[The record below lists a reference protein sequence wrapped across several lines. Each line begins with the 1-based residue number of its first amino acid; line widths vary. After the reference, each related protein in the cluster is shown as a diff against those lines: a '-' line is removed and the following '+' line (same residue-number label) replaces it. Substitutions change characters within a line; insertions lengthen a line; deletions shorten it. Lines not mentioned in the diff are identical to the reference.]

1 MDYLSVKETALK
13 FELSERRVQQLC
25 DTGRIEG
32 AHMISGV
39 WLIPDNA
46 RKPADNR
53 MSQLDIDS
61 RLIPLSEVC
70 EMLSISVATGRNWIK
85 LGKLIPHTVVKRT
98 PYFSVEYADAVKSS
112 LQNGDNAA
120 LKRRRNK
127 KYISG
132 SNIYNSY
139 VSDCSVAPKHVQ
151 MVLDYIKNNHVKI
164 GDLEI
169 RTLVAECGAQLLLH
183 DAMPAYSGNFL
194 ANYLNGSLTLNG
206 YEFLIDD
213 LIADKEQSLAFIKR
227 HPDLFHI
234 SYQYEG
240 NEDTLGLLYIST
252 KNLGIRKATGSY
264 YTPTNVVKNLCEKLF
279 EQNKSSGRT
288 ILDPC
293 CGTGNFLL
301 QLPSGI
307 RFDDIYGNDID
318 ELSVKIARINL
329 AIKFSIKSKEKI
341 YAHITNED
349 YLDHSFTGPFDYIIG
364 NPPWGYAYS
373 EDEKKSLRKKYIS
386 AEGASIESYDVF
398 IEQAINDLVPN
409 GVLSFVLPEALLNV
423 KTHMPVRKLMAQ
435 NCDFQYLNF
444 LGNAFDKVQCPC
456 IIFQIANTGNPTSCA
471 GMEVNDGRRNFRI
484 NLPRKV
490 SPDCFSFLTTD
501 EEYLLLQKIS
511 ASARNCYLEN
521 HADFA
526 LGIVTGN
533 NKEYIST
540 SKTDQNEMI
549 LKGSDLCKYRFSA
562 ATNYI
567 VFRPESFQQVAPV
580 EYYRAPEK
588 LLYRFICNQ
597 LVFAYDNQQTLSL
610 NSCNILIPKIEGLSV
625 KYILAVLN
633 SRVAQYF
640 FKKTFNS
647 VKVLRSHIE
656 QIPIP
661 FVTREQQEPIIKN
674 VETILAAYDADEIT
688 AVYDKLDVQISG
700 LYGLT
705 EEEYAVVKNSM
716 DGENLFLV

>member
-1 MDYLSVKETALK
+1 MDYLSVKDTASR

-25 DTGRIEG
+25 DAGRIEG

-39 WLIPDNA
+39 WLIPSNA
-46 RKPADNR
+46 EKPVDDR
-53 MSQLDIDS
+53 FSQRDVDS
-61 RLIPLSEVC
+61 RLVSLSELC
-70 EMLSISVATGRNWIK
+70 TMLSISIATGRNWVR
-85 LGKLIPHTVVKRT
+85 LGKLTPQTKVKKT
-98 PYFSVEYADAVKSS
+98 PFFSLEYVNSVKNSIQKGS
-112 LQNGDNAA
+112 NTA
-120 LKRRRNK
+120 LKSRRNK

-139 VSDCSVAPKHVQ
+139 VSDYSVAQNHVQ
-151 MVLDYIKNNHVKI
+151 TILDYIEKNNVII

-183 DAMPAYSGNFL
+183 DTLFAYSGNCL
-194 ANYLNGSLTLNG
+194 EHYLNGTLVLNG

-213 LIADKEQSLAFIKR
+213 LISDKEQSLAFIKR
-227 HPDLFHI
+227 HPDLFCI
-234 SYQYEG
+234 TYQYEG
-240 NEDTLGLLYIST
+240 NEDVLGLLYIST
-252 KNLGIRKATGSY
+252 KNLGARKATGSY
-264 YTPTNVVKNLCEKLF
+264 YTPTNVVKKLCRKLF
-279 EQNKSSGRT
+279 EKNTSSNKT

-301 QLPSGI
+301 QLPSNI
-307 RFDDIYGNDID
+307 RFDNIYGNDID

-329 AIKFSIKSKEKI
+329 AIKFSINNKKKL

-349 YLDHSFTGPFDYIIG
+349 YLDHRFTRTFDYIVG
-364 NPPWGYAYS
+364 NPPWGYEYS
-373 EDEKKSLRKKYIS
+373 EDDKKRLRKKYVS
-386 AEGASIESYDVF
+386 ADGSSIESYDVF
-398 IEQAINDLVPN
+398 IEQAINDLNPK

-423 KTHMPVRKLMAQ
+423 KTHTPIRRVLIQ
-435 NCDFQYLNF
+435 NCDFQYLDF

-456 IIFQIANTGNPTSCA
+456 IIFQIEHTGNPTSCV
-471 GMEVNDGRRNFRI
+471 GMEIDDGERNFQI
-484 NLPRKV
+484 NISREI
-490 SPDCFSFLTTD
+490 SPECFSFLTTD
-501 EEYLLLQKIS
+501 EEYVLLQKINS
-511 ASARNCYLEN
+511 LERSCSLAN
-521 HADFA
+521 NAVFA

-540 SKTDQNEMI
+540 SKTDQNEMV
-549 LKGSDLCKYRFSA
+549 LKGSDLCKYRFTDTS
-562 ATNYI
+562 NYI
-567 VFRPESFQQVAPV
+567 VFKPESFQQIAPT

-597 LVFAYDNQQTLSL
+597 LVFAYDNHQTLSL
-610 NSCNILIPKIEGLSV
+610 NSCNIVIPKIEGLSV
-625 KYILAVLN
+625 KYILAILN

-661 FVTREQQEPIIKN
+661 LITKEQQEPILRS
-674 VETILAAYDADEIT
+674 VETILAARDANQIMETYDILDE
-688 AVYDKLDVQISG
+688 QISL

-705 EEEYAVVKNSM
+705 VKEYSVIKDSM
-716 DGENLFLV
+716 AGENLFLV